1 MSRFQVSLWSE
12 AARVKVIDM
21 VRKAPSGYRVTIH
34 EPKRST
40 EQNNRL
46 WHMLTQI
53 SVSYAHHGQ
62 RLSPDD
68 WKVLFMASLNREI
81 RMVPNLDNDG
91 FVQLGRSSSK
101 LSKSEMTD
109 LMTLIEAFAAQNQID
124 LKLEET

>member
-1 MSRFQVSLWSE
+1 MARYQVTLWSE

-21 VRKAPSGYRVTIH
+21 IRKAPPGYRITIQ
-34 EPKRST
+34 EPKRTT
-40 EQNNRL
+40 EQNDRM

-53 SVSYAHHGQ
+53 SVSHAHHGQ

-68 WKVLFMASLNREI
+68 WKVLFMGSLNREI

-91 FVQLGRSSSK
+91 FVQLGRSSK
-101 LSKSEMTD
+101 NLSKSEMSD

-124 LKLEET
+124 LKLEES

>member
-1 MSRFQVSLWSE
+1 MSRYQITLWSA
-12 AARVKVIDM
+12 AARIKAIDM
-21 VRKAPSGYRVTIH
+21 IRKAPDGYRVIIH

-62 RLSPDD
+62 RLSPED
-68 WKVLFMASLNREI
+68 WKLLFMASLNREM

-109 LMTLIEAFAAQNQID
+109 LMTLVEAFAAQNQID

>member
-1 MSRFQVSLWSE
+1 MSRYQITLWSA
-12 AARVKVIDM
+12 AARIKAIDM
-21 VRKAPSGYRVTIH
+21 IRKAPDGYRVIIH

-62 RLSPDD
+62 RLSPED
-68 WKVLFMASLNREI
+68 WKLLFMASLNREI

-109 LMTLIEAFAAQNQID
+109 LMTLVEAFAAQNQID

>member
-1 MSRFQVSLWSE
+1 MSRYQITLWSA
-12 AARVKVIDM
+12 AARIKAIDM
-21 VRKAPSGYRVTIH
+21 IRKAPDGFRVIIH

-62 RLSPDD
+62 RLSPED

-109 LMTLIEAFAAQNQID
+109 LMTLIEAFAAQNKID
-124 LKLEET
+124 LKLEES

>member
-1 MSRFQVSLWSE
+1 MSRYQITLWSA
-12 AARVKVIDM
+12 AARIKAIDM
-21 VRKAPSGYRVTIH
+21 IRKAPDGYRVIIH

-62 RLSPDD
+62 RLSPED
-68 WKVLFMASLNREI
+68 WKLLFMASLNREI

-109 LMTLIEAFAAQNQID
+109 LMTLVEAFAAQNQID
-124 LKLEET
+124 LKLEES